1 MINYKSYL
9 GFKDKSVD
17 RSCLKDTMGRYLT
30 QALFYETARPDTPY
44 QAIYCMGESKKGLPS
59 ARDIYL
65 ESIDEYDAALK
76 LVGDLGHWRRLT
88 SQNERGEYS
97 CNWFM
102 MGTEAFEGL
111 LQWREDMRLRD
122 ESMAKARLME
132 QSDLGNVTAA
142 KALMEASKVKN
153 NAGRPKH
160 GPSDKDL
167 KRAKTLERM
176 RHIGLSVNDTN

>member
-1 MINYKSYL
+1 MFDYKKFV

-17 RSCLKDTMGRYLT
+17 RSALKDTMGRYLT
-30 QALFYETARPDTPY
+30 MALFHETSRPDTEYKPL
-44 QAIYCMGESKKGLPS
+44 YCMGEARNGLPS
-59 ARDIYL
+59 AREIYL
-65 ESIDEYDAALK
+65 ASIDEYDAALK
-76 LVGDLGHWRRLT
+76 LVGDMGHWRRLT
-88 SQNERGEYS
+88 SQNDRGDYT

-102 MGTEAFEGL
+102 LGNESFEGL

-160 GPSDKDL
+160 GASEKDL

-176 RHIGLSVNDTN
+176 RNIGLTVNDSN